1 MPEKKDKVLQ
11 NTNEGYV
18 ETDVDEILLSDAA
31 GEGRVSPEDANESR
45 SAKSN

>member
-1 MPEKKDKVLQ
+1 MPDEEDKVLR

-18 ETDVDEILLSDAA
+18 ETDVEEIPFSEAT
-31 GEGRVSPEDANESR
+31 GEGRKESR